1 MTRTVAPLVAAS
13 LVLQLVSPLPIV
25 SATPAAVAAQA
36 APQAG
41 SLGQL
46 PRYGERGPHVMRAQ
60 QALIAAGI
68 PVVGGAD
75 GIFGVKTSAAIRRFQ
90 RIRGLDVTGTIDTP
104 TASQLG
110 LALPVQ
116 GDRGA
121 EVARLQRALIARGI
135 TPLGGADGIFGSG
148 TAAAIKKFQRRND
161 IARTGTLDAATA
173 VALGFT
179 PRPARATRP
188 PATPSTTTSTAAP
201 STTTTTTTTAP
212 PLTAPPTSGGA
223 TLRLGSRGPAVVR
236 LQQALMGLDVPVTG
250 GADGIFGP
258 ATRTAL
264 TSFQQQ
270 ARLTASGVVDAASRR
285 RLDLVLPRIGQRSP
299 AVTHLQ
305 QRLMTAGIT
314 VRGGA
319 DGIFG
324 SATSAA
330 VTTYQQ
336 RNGLPATGVVNDQ
349 TAVRLDLRPAP
360 APLRSGATTTT
371 TAAPSTTAS
380 SSTTTTQPAVVRIR
394 VFPVQGL
401 CWYADTWMAPRGGG
415 RLHEGVDIIA
425 AAGKLIYAVVDGTIT
440 RQYFD
445 QPGSLSGNGI
455 RLTAPNGTYF
465 FYAHFSRFAPGIG
478 IGTKVKAG
486 QVVGYNG
493 ETGNASTPHL
503 HFEVHPGGGAA
514 INPTPIVRAVDACNR
529 TAPRR

>member
-1 MTRTVAPLVAAS
+1 
-13 LVLQLVSPLPIV
+13 
-25 SATPAAVAAQA
+25 
-36 APQAG
+36 
-41 SLGQL
+41 
-46 PRYGERGPHVMRAQ
+46 MRAQ

-75 GIFGVKTSAAIRRFQ
+75 GIFGVKTSAAVRQFQ
-90 RIRGLDVTGTIDTP
+90 RARGLDVTGTIDTP
-104 TASQLG
+104 TARQLG

-116 GDRGA
+116 GDRGP
-121 EVARLQRALIARGI
+121 EVVRLQRALIARGI

-148 TAAAIKKFQRRND
+148 TAAAITKFQRRND
-161 IARTGTLDAATA
+161 LPRTGVLDAATA

-179 PRPARATRP
+179 PRPLRAAQP
-188 PATPSTTTSTAAP
+188 PATPTPTTTAP
-201 STTTTTTTTAP
+201 PTTTTTTVPPTTAPTTTAP
-212 PLTAPPTSGGA
+212 PTTAPPTSGGGV
-223 TLRLGSRGPAVVR
+223 LRIGHRGPAVVR
-236 LQQALMGLDVPVTG
+236 LQQSVMSLGIPVPG
-250 GADGIFGP
+250 GADGVFGP
-258 ATRTAL
+258 ATRTAV

-270 ARLTASGVVDAASRR
+270 ARLTANGVVDAASRQ

-299 AVTHLQ
+299 AVARLQ
-305 QRLMTAGIT
+305 QRLMAVGIT

-330 VTTYQQ
+330 VTTYQE
-336 RNGLPATGVVNDQ
+336 RIGLPATGVVNDQ
-349 TAVRLDLRPAP
+349 TAVRLDFRPAP
-360 APLRSGATTTT
+360 APLRPGGTTTT
-371 TAAPSTTAS
+371 TTTPGTTAPSTTTPPS
-380 SSTTTTQPAVVRIR
+380 NVRID

-401 CWYADTWMAPRGGG
+401 CWFTDTWMAPRGGG

-425 AAGKLIYAVVDGTIT
+425 AEGKLIYAVVDGTIT

-455 RLTAPNGTYF
+455 RLTAPDGTYF
-465 FYAHFSRFAPGIG
+465 FYAHFSRFAPGIK
-478 IGTKVKAG
+478 IGAEVKAG

-493 ETGNASTPHL
+493 ETGNAATPHL

-514 INPTPIVRAVDACNR
+514 INPTPIVRAVDACDR